1 MQIAQNLRARYASWL
16 SLMPAS
22 TALRHGKKDEL
33 PSKVSDSKM
42 AQNCSRMMKLC
53 NAQVYCDILH
63 YRVIR
68 QVWDKNWKEN
78 SKCKQKA
85 DN

>member
-1 MQIAQNLRARYASWL
+1 ML
-16 SLMPAS
+16 AS

-53 NAQVYCDILH
+53 NAQVSCEGIAVQSD
-63 YRVIR
+63 
-68 QVWDKNWKEN
+68 QTWKEN

-85 DN
+85 DNWQQTVEIC